1 MGSMLS
7 LKTLPKTLQSGI
19 GDANLHVAGEL
30 FSFIQLTTQ

>member
-19 GDANLHVAGEL
+19 GDANLHVAEL
-30 FSFIQLTTQ
+30 FSFIQLTTR